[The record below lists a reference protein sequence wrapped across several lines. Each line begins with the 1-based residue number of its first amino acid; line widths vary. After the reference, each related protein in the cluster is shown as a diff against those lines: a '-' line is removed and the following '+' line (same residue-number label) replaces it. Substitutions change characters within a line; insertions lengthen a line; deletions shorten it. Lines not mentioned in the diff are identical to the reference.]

1 MEKPST
7 LGVALL
13 GILTVN
19 AAFAVWTWMVY
30 EQGQVGISLL
40 ASPAAASGS
49 PAAAQTASAKE
60 FTMVCEVT
68 LTLPVKGFDAPAMGY
83 TELLLGG
90 VNLNNKTGWY
100 QGQFALSDTRKGTL
114 TQERGK
120 ITVSRPALFE
130 RYGAMITGEQFT
142 LKRSNG
148 EFVQSL
154 SLQDGRKY
162 ELIKGYCGK
171 LIKAPL

>member
-1 MEKPST
+1 MKKPST
-7 LGVALL
+7 VCAVLLGV
-13 GILTVN
+13 LTVI
-19 AAFAVWTWMVY
+19 AAFAVWNWFVY
-30 EQGQVGISLL
+30 AQGQVDISLPGL
-40 ASPAAASGS
+40 PAASSSS
-49 PAAAQTASAKE
+49 PTEMLRASAKE

-68 LTLPVKGFDAPAMGY
+68 LTLPVKGFDAPPMSY
-83 TELLLGG
+83 TDLLLAG
-90 VNLNNKTGWY
+90 VNLDNKTGWY
-100 QGQFALSDTRKGTL
+100 QGQFALSDTRKGAL
-114 TQERGK
+114 TQKGGI

-154 SLQDGRKY
+154 SLQDGRNFA
-162 ELIKGYCGK
+162 LIKGYCGK